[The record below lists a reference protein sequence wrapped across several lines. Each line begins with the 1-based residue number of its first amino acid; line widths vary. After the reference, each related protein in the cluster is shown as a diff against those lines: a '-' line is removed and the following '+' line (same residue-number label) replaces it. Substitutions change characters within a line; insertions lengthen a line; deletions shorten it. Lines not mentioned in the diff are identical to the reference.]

1 MMWIRVEHVLVQQS
15 CSAHNMCQAFAVST
29 VGGGGSLRRFMDFAR
44 SIFISAATRFA
55 SGSISVP
62 ARKQTNKQTNKHIK
76 KETHKVNARTDFRL
90 GAQEHLGRKDAQSV
104 CVCVCVW
111 V

>member
-62 ARKQTNKQTNKHIK
+62 ARKQTNKQTNTSK
-76 KETHKVNARTDFRL
+76 KRRTKSMREQIFAWAHKNTS
-90 GAQEHLGRKDAQSV
+90 GAKMLKV
-104 CVCVCVW
+104 
-111 V
+111 